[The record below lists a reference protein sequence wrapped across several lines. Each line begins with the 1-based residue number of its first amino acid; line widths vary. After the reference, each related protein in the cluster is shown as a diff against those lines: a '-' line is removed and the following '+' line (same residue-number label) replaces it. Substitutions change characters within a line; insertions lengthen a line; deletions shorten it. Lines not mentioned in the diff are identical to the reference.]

1 MLEVLLSVFL
11 VGVVG
16 TTIGGLISLFLKKY
30 NVSVGMLYGFAGGI
44 MLTMVLSDLVIDAV
58 KSSSIVFTLSFL
70 LVGYLLIYFVEL
82 FIDKRKNKILT
93 LANIKNEK
101 LASFVIILSIALHNF
116 PEGMIIGASS
126 TVTLSIGY
134 ILMIAL
140 HNIPEGMAIAL
151 PLINRGVKPLK
162 AIGICCLTG
171 IPTVIGG
178 VVSFYLGAVSPLL
191 ISFCLSLASG
201 CMLYVVFNELLPLT
215 YNDKNFSF
223 SIIIGVILGLLII
236 FSL

>member
-1 MLEVLLSVFL
+1 MLEVLLAVFV

-16 TTIGGLISLFLKKY
+16 TTFGGLLSLLLKRY

-44 MLTMVLSDLVIDAV
+44 MLCMVLSDLVIDAV
-58 KSSSIVFTLSFL
+58 KSSNIVFTLSFL
-70 LVGYLLIYFVEL
+70 MVGYLLIYFVEL
-82 FIDKRKNKILT
+82 FVDKRKNKILA

-126 TVTLSIGY
+126 TVTLSLDY

-151 PLINRGVKPLK
+151 PLLNRGVKPLK
-162 AIGICCLTG
+162 AIFICLLTG
-171 IPTVIGG
+171 IPTILGG
-178 VVSFYLGAVSPLL
+178 VVSFYLGAVSQML
-191 ISFCLSLASG
+191 IAFCLSLASG
-201 CMLYVVFNELLPLT
+201 CMLYVVLNELLPLT

-223 SIIIGVILGLLII
+223 SIILGVILGLIII